1 MIIAEVALY
10 LRVTEKTVYRLLK
23 QGRIPATKVDRQ
35 WRFSKASIDKW
46 LHESSV
52 GSDRSFLIIDDEETI
67 RALFK
72 ETLEEWG
79 HNVVVTSN
87 GSEGLELVKEH
98 DFGLVFLDLKL
109 PGMNGAEVI
118 RQIKATKPGLP
129 VTIITGYPSSGLMK
143 QAVSHG
149 PFGVMHKPFG
159 ESDVLTAVNSF
170 LRITS

>member
-98 DFGLVFLDLKL
+98 DFGLVFLDL
-109 PGMNGAEVI
+109 NGYVI
-118 RQIKATKPGLP
+118 RWDQNEALDFVLRLAVRQIALDDA
-129 VTIITGYPSSGLMK
+129 VT
-143 QAVSHG
+143 
-149 PFGVMHKPFG
+149 
-159 ESDVLTAVNSF
+159 F
-170 LRITS
+170 LRDRMHPKDMEASRTSRT